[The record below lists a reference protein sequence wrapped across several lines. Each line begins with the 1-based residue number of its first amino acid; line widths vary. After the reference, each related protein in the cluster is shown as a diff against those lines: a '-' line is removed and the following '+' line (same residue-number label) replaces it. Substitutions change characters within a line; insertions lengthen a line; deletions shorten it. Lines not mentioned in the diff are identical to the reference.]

1 MVRFNWATSNATGLG
16 PADLN
21 TIDQLL
27 LWCAFTAQPCLSL
40 FSLSLCSVS
49 CASSEYHLL
58 LRRVQVYKDSR
69 GYLVL
74 LTDLYINTFI
84 VFSYY
89 LLLYWRWWWWGR
101 GGIYP
106 SPPSLPTKK
115 RASQSPPPPPLWISL
130 NNKYNWLPVDQWDHQ
145 KEKRNALAHEGG
157 SSTLSKHR
165 FFFSSSSSSIANKKK
180 MEK

>member
-40 FSLSLCSVS
+40 FSLCSVS

-58 LRRVQVYKDSR
+58 LRRVQVYKDLR

-115 RASQSPPPPPLWISL
+115 RASQSPPPPSLWISL